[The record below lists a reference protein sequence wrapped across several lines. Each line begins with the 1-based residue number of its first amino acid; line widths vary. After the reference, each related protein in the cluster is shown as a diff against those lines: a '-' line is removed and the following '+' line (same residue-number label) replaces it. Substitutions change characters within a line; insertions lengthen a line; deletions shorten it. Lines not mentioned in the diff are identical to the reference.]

1 MALLMPYS
9 SFGKNLICSPQI
21 QHTSFALYPGCLAPT
36 CHSFIV
42 AEQPVSVT
50 NKIIVDK
57 IFFIPYSSIYKPKC
71 QCRKIVGFAGFFVNR
86 WMTKV
91 LEHKHIIIR
100 AEVSEPITKRNKA
113 IKFLNRIIKAIGMKS
128 MYGPTASYCKM
139 AGNRGI
145 TAFAIIETSHIAMH
159 IWDEGKPALVQL
171 DVYTCGPFAP
181 ERVLDILKELNPTK
195 VEHKYLDREKGFT
208 ELTI

>member
-1 MALLMPYS
+1 
-9 SFGKNLICSPQI
+9 
-21 QHTSFALYPGCLAPT
+21 
-36 CHSFIV
+36 
-42 AEQPVSVT
+42 
-50 NKIIVDK
+50 
-57 IFFIPYSSIYKPKC
+57 
-71 QCRKIVGFAGFFVNR
+71 
-86 WMTKV
+86 MTKV

-159 IWDEGKPALVQL
+159 VWDELDPALIQL
-171 DVYTCGPFAP
+171 DVYTCSS
-181 ERVLDILKELNPTK
+181 LDTK
-195 VEHKYLDREKGFT
+195 VVMKALEQFDPVGIETKLLDREYALDEKS
-208 ELTI
+208 

>member
-71 QCRKIVGFAGFFVNR
+71 QCRKSVGFAGFFVNR

-145 TAFAIIETSHIAMH
+145 TAFAIIETSHIAMTIRTRKSVRH
-159 IWDEGKPALVQL
+159 I
-171 DVYTCGPFAP
+171 
-181 ERVLDILKELNPTK
+181 ERT
-195 VEHKYLDREKGFT
+195 
-208 ELTI
+208 

>member
-71 QCRKIVGFAGFFVNR
+71 QCRKSVGFAGFFVNR

-100 AEVSEPITKRNKA
+100 AEVSNPITKRNKA
-113 IKFLNRIIKAIGMKS
+113 IKFLNRIIKAISFNQIKS
-128 MYGPTASYCKM
+128 RISYEILNSKSSM
-139 AGNRGI
+139 NVLI
-145 TAFAIIETSHIAMH
+145 KLKENIFNSKKTIQVEII
-159 IWDEGKPALVQL
+159 
-171 DVYTCGPFAP
+171 
-181 ERVLDILKELNPTK
+181 DILKS
-195 VEHKYLDREKGFT
+195 
-208 ELTI
+208 TINT